1 MLHLYHIPG
10 VRIEASKDHRAIQ
23 RRQHA
28 FLRGCNQVDTI
39 MPDIGII
46 MRRNHSI
53 YRLVE
58 KDTVSRNRFGSK
70 TAKLYFSASS
80 KSFTNFFS
88 SFV

>member
-23 RRQHA
+23 RSQHA

-53 YRLVE
+53 YRLVG
-58 KDTVSRNRFGSK
+58 KRHRQ
-70 TAKLYFSASS
+70 
-80 KSFTNFFS
+80 
-88 SFV
+88 